1 LTGFSKS
8 LSKTSR
14 VSGQAQLSFE
24 TYTGIGGKLSLIR
37 VKKITTPLVLFCIFL
52 ARPAVFAQDQQMVR
66 VYIAPMEDG
75 SPEEQQYFM
84 SNMSMEFAGAAYDVV
99 DTLED
104 SDYHVILSVSR
115 NEPEPEPDEDAET
128 GGEAPA
134 REENADPPGSSI
146 SLTLFDTKS
155 EREIITLSW
164 DYKQLSEMD
173 MWNLYLITQAM
184 ANAPITKIPAGAA
197 AGLAAGGQDTGS
209 NLQNK
214 LLWLGLEASLGYVYP
229 SDGPYFSGAFTAE
242 YDFLPFIGVGAGF
255 RYQVSFPTIL
265 DSDNDNYFHGTQHN
279 FFVPVLFKFLFRAG
293 NNLIAPYLGAEFDF
307 GNLGLLS
314 NRHVDDPSEI
324 RYIPAAL
331 GGVDFRLTAGLGAID
346 LGIRGTYAFDISVWS
361 VGFAIGYKFGLLN
374 RAKKD

>member
-1 LTGFSKS
+1 
-8 LSKTSR
+8 
-14 VSGQAQLSFE
+14 
-24 TYTGIGGKLSLIR
+24 
-37 VKKITTPLVLFCIFL
+37 
-52 ARPAVFAQDQQMVR
+52 MVR
-66 VYIAPMEDG
+66 VYISPMEDG
-75 SPEEQQYFM
+75 NPEEQQYFM
-84 SNMSMEFAGAAYDVV
+84 SNMSMEFTGAAYAVV

-115 NEPEPEPDEDAET
+115 NEPDPDEDDEAGT
-128 GGEAPA
+128 GGEEPA

-184 ANAPITKIPAGAA
+184 ANAPITKLPAGAI
-197 AGLAAGGQDTGS
+197 AGSAAGGQNPIS

-242 YDFLPFIGVGAGF
+242 YDFLPFIGIGAGF
-255 RYQVSFPTIL
+255 RYQISFPTVL
-265 DSDNDNYFHGTQHN
+265 DSDNDDYFHGTQHN
-279 FFVPVLFKFLFRAG
+279 FFVPVLFKFLFG
-293 NNLIAPYLGAEFDF
+293 VGGNLIAPYLGAEFDL
-307 GNLGLLS
+307 GNLGLLP
-314 NRHVDDPSEI
+314 NRHVEDPGEI

-331 GGVDFRLTAGLGAID
+331 GGVDFRFMAGPGAID
-346 LGIRGTYAFDISVWS
+346 LGIRGTYDFDISTWS
-361 VGFAIGYKFGLLN
+361 IGFAIGYKFGLFD